1 MLVTVLSESYRTATR
16 SEQPGVSHPPPPLS
30 STPRP
35 GGWRHHKRP
44 GPIGRAAEVSL
55 GVAVLGLTI
64 LSLWG

>member
-16 SEQPGVSHPPPPLS
+16 NEQPGVSHPVMS
-30 STPRP
+30 STPRR

-44 GPIGRAAEVSL
+44 GPLGRAAEASL
-55 GVAVLGLTI
+55 GVTVLGLTI